1 MLASLEREGVRPATG
16 GVRARRPGKP
26 FVWVGLALLA
36 VISVVGIGLSNRT
49 GDPSAQVAAAPAA
62 AAASGVTV
70 STEEARPAAEG
81 RSGAEGAASGAAGV
95 PSSLAAAAAAS
106 GTAAAIESTAAAA
119 APTPVVVAVTDAAS
133 APHAAVNPLD
143 KLALNDAGPAASVV
157 GAARKSSPKDAADK
171 ASPAHPAATVKSA
184 HPRTEIAAAPK
195 PRTGE
200 DDPDT
205 ALVAAVIARL
215 DRRGAT
221 PPHAATERDAE
232 TATRVRECEGKT
244 DLLEARRCRNR
255 VCDGRWGKVDACPS
269 ARAPKVL
276 SGAGADRDKAL

>member
-1 MLASLEREGVRPATG
+1 MLASLGREGARPATG
-16 GVRARRPGKP
+16 GVRARRPGKA
-26 FVWVGLALLA
+26 FGLVGLALLA
-36 VISVVGIGLSNRT
+36 VVGAVGFGLSNRT
-49 GDPSAQVAAAPAA
+49 GDPSAQVAAA
-62 AAASGVTV
+62 AASGVAV
-70 STEEARPAAEG
+70 SPDEARRAADVK
-81 RSGAEGAASGAAGV
+81 SGAEVAASGVAGL

-106 GTAAAIESTAAAA
+106 GAAAAIESGAGATSPA
-119 APTPVVVAVTDAAS
+119 PVVVAATTAGNAT
-133 APHAAVNPLD
+133 HAAVNPLD
-143 KLALNDAGPAASVV
+143 KLAPNNAAPAASAV

-171 ASPAHPAATVKSA
+171 ASPAHPARPVKSV

-221 PPHAATERDAE
+221 PPRAAIEHDAATAV
-232 TATRVRECEGKT
+232 RVRECESKT
-244 DLLEARRCRNR
+244 DLLEVRRCRNR

-269 ARAPKVL
+269 SRAPKVL
-276 SGAGADRDKAL
+276 SGAGTDHDKAL